1 MDETTPEIT
10 GTTHRTRRG
19 VLSSLIAAG
28 AAVAV
33 ASRASAAENGSSP
46 TTTAPPHRADA
57 DIAVIN
63 TLIARESDMVATYE
77 AALAGT
83 SGDDLA
89 ALELIHSHH
98 RAYVQALA
106 GYLGRDAVM
115 PQGKALALSGSGYRT
130 VAPQLAAHERETT
143 AAHVSAL
150 GSIAGLDAAALVA
163 SIVAGEGRHIGAL
176 LVSASGTVQSLATAV
191 PL

>member
-19 VLSSLIAAG
+19 VLSSLLAAG
-28 AAVAV
+28 ATIAV
-33 ASRASAAENGSSP
+33 ASRASAADTGASP
-46 TTTAPPHRADA
+46 TTTSPPHRTGA
-57 DIAVIN
+57 DIPVIN
-63 TLIARESDMVATYE
+63 TLIAREADMVATYE

-98 RAYVQALA
+98 LAYVQALA
-106 GYLGRDAVM
+106 AYLGRDAVAA
-115 PQGKALALSGSGYRT
+115 PGTALALTGSGYSR
-130 VAPQLAAHERETT
+130 VARELAGHERATVD
-143 AAHVSAL
+143 AHVTAM
-150 GSIAGLDAAALVA
+150 GSVAGLDAATLVA
-163 SIVAGEGRHIGAL
+163 SIVTAEARHIGAL
-176 LVSASGTVQSLATAV
+176 QVSATGTVQSLAEPA